1 MKIHSSAWKALP
13 ALAIAFAA
21 FVGFAT
27 HAQAQQNSDEQR
39 VEQILSQM
47 TLDEKLDYITGYGVD
62 FTFQQ
67 LKGVFNIRPMERLGL
82 PLIYGSDGGIGFVGQ
97 GFPPGTRFPAGPLL
111 VSTWSPGLAHEV
123 GLALGQ
129 EGKAR
134 GIHRMLAPGMNFYR
148 TAFGGRS
155 FEYMTG
161 EDPFLG
167 AALVPPVVRG
177 IQSHRVMAT
186 TKHFA
191 LNDQEVN
198 RTFINIVADERTLRE
213 IYLPPFEAAVKL
225 ANTAA
230 IMSAF

>member
-1 MKIHSSAWKALP
+1 MKIYSSPWKALSVRSI
-13 ALAIAFAA
+13 ALAVLVALA
-21 FVGFAT
+21 G
-27 HAQAQQNSDEQR
+27 HAQAQQKS
-39 VEQILSQM
+39 VEEKVEEILSKM
-47 TLDEKLDYITGYGVD
+47 TLDEKLDYITGFGTD
-62 FTFQQ
+62 FTYQQ
-67 LKGVFNIRPMERLGL
+67 LRGVFNIRRIERLGL
-82 PLIYGSDGGIGFVGQ
+82 PLISGSDGGIGFTGQ

-111 VSTWSPGLAHEV
+111 ASTWSPDLAHET
-123 GLALGQ
+123 GAALGQ

-155 FEYMTG
+155 FEYLTG

-191 LNDQEVN
+191 LNDEEVN
-198 RTFINIVADERTLRE
+198 RTFINVVADERTLRE
-213 IYLPPFEAAVKL
+213 IYLPPL
-225 ANTAA
+225 RRRSSLP
-230 IMSAF
+230 IRRQS

>member
-1 MKIHSSAWKALP
+1 MKTSLFPWKML
-13 ALAIAFAA
+13 LVRLVAFAVL
-21 FVGFAT
+21 FDLDT
-27 HAQAQQNSDEQR
+27 HAQAQQDPVEQR

-47 TLDEKLDYITGYGVD
+47 TLEEKLDYVTGYGVD
-62 FTFQQ
+62 FTYQN

-82 PLIYGSDGGIGFVGQ
+82 PLIHGVDGGIGLVGQ
-97 GFPPGTRFPAGPLL
+97 GFPPGTRFPAGSLL
-111 VSTWSPGLAHEV
+111 VSTWNPELAYEAGVAH
-123 GLALGQ
+123 GR
-129 EGKAR
+129 EGSAR
-134 GIHRMLAPGMNFYR
+134 GIHRLLALGMNFYR

-155 FEYMTG
+155 FEYLTG

-177 IQSHRVMAT
+177 IQSQRVMAT

-213 IYLPPFEAAVKL
+213 IYLPRLRRRSSLE
-225 ANTAA
+225 
-230 IMSAF
+230 IRR